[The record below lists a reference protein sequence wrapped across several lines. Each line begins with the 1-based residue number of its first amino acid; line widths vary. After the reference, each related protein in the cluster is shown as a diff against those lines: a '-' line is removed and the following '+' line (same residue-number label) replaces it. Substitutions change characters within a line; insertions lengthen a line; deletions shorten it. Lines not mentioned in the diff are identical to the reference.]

1 MLVLLY
7 QHNKFLYSLQVAQT
21 LWSVFSPN
29 TLKTLLHSV
38 VIFWHHES
46 RMIQDRAMKFVVAR
60 SLAKEK

>member
-29 TLKTLLHSV
+29 TPKTLLHSV